1 VSSRGKVTFGQYR
14 AMRSGGTSVPSD
26 AWYVVDSQ
34 GFALGPT
41 RCDTQPDALD
51 RAAAVKAPAGA
62 IGKRGLCFCD
72 VQQLL
77 GENM

>member
-14 AMRSGGTSVPSD
+14 AMRSGGTSVPSA

-41 RCDTQPDALD
+41 RCDAQTDA
-51 RAAAVKAPAGA
+51 A
-62 IGKRGLCFCD
+62 IARCRENSGPGD
-72 VQQLL
+72 GQAWSELL
-77 GENM
+77 

>member
-14 AMRSGGTSVPSD
+14 AMRSGGTSVPSA
-26 AWYVVDSQ
+26 AWYVVDDP

-41 RCDTQPDALD
+41 RSDTQPDAVD
-51 RAAAVKAPAGA
+51 RAPAVKTPARAMGN
-62 IGKRGLCFCD
+62 RGLCFCD

-77 GENM
+77 GANM